1 MKPRLSTAVPALVP
15 AAVLGAAM
23 LLIGGVTAFG
33 YNVRLSQIDPS
44 RLLFTQSVRLY
55 VSVTDDQGNPV
66 EDLGTASFQIFESPN
81 GQDFRR
87 IEDLSEFKP
96 GAASTEGIT
105 FLLLI
110 DNSGSMYDTLSG
122 RATEDAGR
130 MRITQAKNAVRTFL
144 GSMSQPNDKVGLVAY
159 NTSYTLL
166 APPSGDKSQVAGFLE
181 GIERP
186 DSEQAYTELYAALTL
201 AVGDFTGF
209 GGRKAIVILS
219 DGENYPYAEH
229 SGNPH
234 PEFGQKIFRYTEP
247 IRACQEAGISV
258 YAINFAA
265 EKDPNLEA
273 IAVETGGTV
282 FDAGNQEELARV
294 YERIHRQVAGEY
306 LIGYRATM
314 APAEK
319 KYVRVQVTEDGQTR
333 QATRFYFSSTVFG
346 PPRDKLSFLLVI
358 PLVLAFVLLWL
369 ISLLKFEKKR
379 GPATLE
385 VLKTRVGRAQTRVMP
400 LGSAKTVIGGSR
412 NADLTIVGNPSVKEQ
427 HATVIYDSKK
437 KSYTVV
443 GTGDLTVNNRPVKTK
458 VLEPGD
464 VIDVGG
470 ATIVFDDGEV

>member
-1 MKPRLSTAVPALVP
+1 MKPRFKSALTAALIL
-15 AAVLGAAM
+15 AGATV
-23 LLIGGVTAFG
+23 GAFG

-44 RLLFTQSVRLY
+44 RLLLSQSIRLY
-55 VSVTDDQGNPV
+55 VSVTDDRGLPV
-66 EDLGTASFQIFESPN
+66 EGLGAESFTIFESPD
-81 GQDFRR
+81 GQDFQR
-87 IEDLSEFKP
+87 IEGLSEFKP
-96 GAASTEGIT
+96 RAASAEGIT

-110 DNSGSMYDTLSG
+110 DNSGSMYDTLAG
-122 RATEDAGR
+122 QATEDPGR
-130 MRITQAKNAVRTFL
+130 RRITHAKNAVRTFL
-144 GSMSQPNDKVGLVAY
+144 GSMTQPKDTVGLVAY

-166 APPSGDKSQVAGFLE
+166 AAPSGDKGQVAGFLD

-201 AVGDFTGF
+201 AVEDFTGF
-209 GGRKAIVILS
+209 GGRRAIVILS
-219 DGENYPYAEH
+219 DGENYPYLEH

-234 PEFGQKIFRYTEP
+234 PEFGEKVYRYTEP

-258 YAINFAA
+258 YAVNFAA
-265 EKDPNLEA
+265 ERDPNLEA
-273 IAVETGGTV
+273 IAVDTGGTV
-282 FDAGNQEELARV
+282 FDARDQEELARV
-294 YERIHRQVAGEY
+294 YQRIHQQVAGEY

-314 APAEK
+314 APAER
-319 KYVRVQVTEDGQTR
+319 KYVRVQVDEHGQLQ

-346 PPRDKLSFLLVI
+346 LPLKKLSALLVI
-358 PLVLAFVLLWL
+358 PLVLAFLLLWL

-400 LGSAKTVIGGSR
+400 LSTAKTVIGGSR
-412 NADLTIVGNPSVKEQ
+412 DADLTIVGNPSVREQ

-437 KSYTVV
+437 KAYTVV
-443 GTGDLTVNNRPVKTK
+443 GSGDLTVNNRPVKTK
-458 VLEPGD
+458 VLESGD